1 MPRPRPGPSTPLRV
15 RAFAKINLDL
25 RVVGTLPDGYHE
37 VRTILQTLALHD
49 TLTFEARRGP
59 LQIVCDAPGVPLD
72 SRNLVWKALALV
84 HQRVRGRTGEP
95 SGLRV
100 TIEKRIPSEAGLGGG
115 SSDAAAA
122 LLAASVLWRLDL
134 DLPSL
139 ARLAAH
145 LGADVPFFLAGGTA
159 LGIGRGD
166 EVSPLPEPPA
176 TPIVVLKPHFG
187 VSTADAYRWVDE
199 DHRLR
204 SRRGGRRLPPA
215 WPGWAAGATNDMEA
229 PVARRQPGIRRA
241 VQALTRHGADFAAMS
256 GSGSAVFGVFPDV
269 DAARAAA
276 SALGGR
282 EWTVLRTRTL
292 GREAVARERRRVLA
306 RG

>member
-1 MPRPRPGPSTPLRV
+1 MPRRRPSALRV

-49 TLTFEARRGP
+49 TLTFEPRRGP
-59 LQIVCDAPGVPLD
+59 LEIVCDTPGVPLD
-72 SRNLVWKALALV
+72 ARNLVWKALALV
-84 HQRVRGRTGEP
+84 HQRVRRRSGAP
-95 SGLRV
+95 SGVRV
-100 TIEKRIPSEAGLGGG
+100 TLEKRIPSEAGLGGG

-122 LLAASVLWRLDL
+122 LLAASTLWGLDL

-139 ARLAAH
+139 ARLASH

-159 LGIGRGD
+159 LGLGRGD

-176 TPIVVLKPHFG
+176 TPVVILKPRFG

-199 DHRLR
+199 DQRLR
-204 SRRGGRRLPPA
+204 DRRSPRRLPASWPA
-215 WPGWAAGATNDMEA
+215 WAVGVTNEMEA

-241 VQALTRHGADFAAMS
+241 VQALAAAGAVYAAMS
-256 GSGSAVFGVFPDV
+256 GSGSAVFGVFGDV
-269 DAARAAA
+269 DAARQAEA
-276 SALGGR
+276 SLSGR
-282 EWTVLRTRTL
+282 AWTVLRTRTL
-292 GREAVARERRRVLA
+292 GRTAVARERRRVLA

>member
-1 MPRPRPGPSTPLRV
+1 MPRRPPRPVLRV

-49 TLTFEARRGP
+49 TLTFEPRRGP
-59 LQIVCDAPGVPLD
+59 LEIVCDTPGVPLD
-72 SRNLVWKALALV
+72 GRNLVWKALALV

-100 TIEKRIPSEAGLGGG
+100 TIEKRIPAEAGLGGG

-122 LLAASVLWRLDL
+122 LLAASTSWGLDL

-139 ARLAAH
+139 ARLGAH

-159 LGIGRGD
+159 LGLGRGD

-176 TPIVVLKPHFG
+176 TPIVVLKPRFG
-187 VSTADAYRWVDE
+187 VSTAEAYRWVDE
-199 DHRLR
+199 DVRLR
-204 SRRGGRRLPPA
+204 GRRSPRRLPA
-215 WPGWAAGATNDMEA
+215 TWPGWAVGATNDMEA

-241 VQALTRHGADFAAMS
+241 VQALTRAGAVYAAMS
-256 GSGSAVFGVFPDV
+256 GSGSAVFGVFADA
-269 DAARAAA
+269 DAARQAET
-276 SALGGR
+276 ALGGR

-292 GREAVARERRRVLA
+292 GRAAVARERRRVLA
-306 RG
+306 GG